1 MSDQSSASS
10 KKRKQVSEAEKLALE
25 LSKLTSKQVHQSK
38 VKFENNQIVF
48 LESSKSLFTNACT
61 WKDDKLWPR
70 YCKKAEFKFEAYLP
84 DRKYLTRYSVNC
96 STCYEDGD
104 SAVHLYCSYCDEILT
119 GSIAGPGGK
128 ITDHLITIRHVYQE
142 AIALSTYFEQKGWS
156 REQEY
161 QPAKEYVKKL
171 EEWSET
177 IRYPKNSLKKT
188 DFDDVIR
195 SLRVQLSKASGQ
207 SVRNLPSPARAPPP
221 RANPPPPRIII
232 IPAYRTHQQNRCAAA
247 RRGMGAICPSQHNI
261 SAPFTL
267 PETPHPPYPRRG
279 RLETQQRRSST
290 SRAA

>member
-1 MSDQSSASS
+1 MSGDLSSSSS

-96 STCYEDGD
+96 STCYDDGD
-104 SAVHLYCSYCDEILT
+104 TAVHLYCSYCDEILT

-188 DFDDVIR
+188 DFEDVIR
-195 SLRVQLSKASGQ
+195 SLRAQLSKASVGQ
-207 SVRNLPSPARAPPP
+207 SVSSCRLNAP
-221 RANPPPPRIII
+221 
-232 IPAYRTHQQNRCAAA
+232 
-247 RRGMGAICPSQHNI
+247 
-261 SAPFTL
+261 
-267 PETPHPPYPRRG
+267 
-279 RLETQQRRSST
+279 RLLG
-290 SRAA
+290 

>member
-1 MSDQSSASS
+1 MSDQSSSSS

-104 SAVHLYCSYCDEILT
+104 TAVHLYCSYCDEILT

-161 QPAKEYVKKL
+161 QPAREYLRKL

-188 DFDDVIR
+188 DFEDVIR
-195 SLRVQLSKASGQ
+195 SLRVQLSKATLGP
-207 SVRNLPSPARAPPP
+207 SVRTPGFDPQTTQAVTRHARPPDFSPSADASPNLT
-221 RANPPPPRIII
+221 
-232 IPAYRTHQQNRCAAA
+232 RTTA
-247 RRGMGAICPSQHNI
+247 GASR
-261 SAPFTL
+261 
-267 PETPHPPYPRRG
+267 PET
-279 RLETQQRRSST
+279 QRRPT
-290 SRAA
+290 RRAR